1 MFIMI
6 IMLPHDDPHDRHD
19 QECPLPRSRSLPH
32 LLGDVYGNGSH
43 SHSNERH
50 AVCPLSVPQSVRLFA
65 HTIIGDSAQK
75 GFRSIDR

>member
-1 MFIMI
+1 MMI
-6 IMLPHDDPHDRHD
+6 PTIAMIRSAHSPVRDP
-19 QECPLPRSRSLPH
+19 LH

>member
-1 MFIMI
+1 MMI
-6 IMLPHDDPHDRHD
+6 PTIAMIRSAHSPLRD
-19 QECPLPRSRSLPH
+19 PLPL

-75 GFRSIDR
+75 GFRSIHR

>member
-1 MFIMI
+1 MMI
-6 IMLPHDDPHDRHD
+6 PTIAMIRSAHSPVRDP
-19 QECPLPRSRSLPH
+19 LH
-32 LLGDVYGNGSH
+32 LLGDAYGNGSH